1 MSNKKVTNITSKSEN
16 ITQWYTDVCLKAE
29 LMDYASTKGFIIY
42 RPDGYA
48 LWESIKEYFDKR
60 IKALGVKNVYLPSLI
75 PMNLLKKE
83 ADLVAG
89 FAPECAVITKGG
101 NKELVEPLVVRPTS
115 ETLFCD
121 HFKNI
126 VHSYND
132 LPIKYNQWC
141 SVVRWEKTT
150 RPFLRGSEFLWQEGH
165 CLFETENEAKEFAL
179 TMLREYSMIGSELLA
194 IPFVTGAKPSSEK
207 FAGAED
213 TYTIEAIMPD
223 GQALQSGT
231 SHYLGQAF
239 PKAYDIKFQ
248 GKDNKIDYPH
258 YISWGVSTR
267 LLGGL
272 IMVHGDDEG
281 LVLPPRVAPTQVV
294 IIPIKMD
301 SDPNVLK
308 VCKDLEAKLTKNN
321 VRVYL
326 DSSNKTP
333 GWKFAQYEMKGIPL
347 RIEVG
352 PKDLA
357 ENMVTISKRFD
368 YSKEKVSLDNIAEN
382 IPTILEDI
390 QSGMYKKAL
399 TFLNNHIV
407 ECHNYEEVKNV
418 ITSGGGFAKMMVC
431 SKNEAMIEEKLKA
444 ELNATPRVMPF
455 DQRGFQEEDTITGEK
470 GADTVIYFA
479 RAY

>member
-1 MSNKKVTNITSKSEN
+1 MSSKKVTTITSKSEN
-16 ITQWYTDVCLKAE
+16 LTQWYTDVCVKAE
-29 LMDYASTKGFIIY
+29 LMDYASMKGFIIY

-48 LWESIKEYFDKR
+48 LWEGIKEYFDKR
-60 IKALGVKNVYLPSLI
+60 IKELGVKNVYLPSLI
-75 PMNLLKKE
+75 PMSLLKKE
-83 ADLVAG
+83 ADLVNG

-101 NKELVEPLVVRPTS
+101 NKDLPEPLVVRPTS

-121 HFKNI
+121 HFKDI

-132 LPIKYNQWC
+132 LPVLYNQWC

-150 RPFLRGSEFLWQEGH
+150 RPFLRGAEFLWQEGH
-165 CLFETENEAKEFAL
+165 CLFASENEAREFAL
-179 TMLREYSMIGSELLA
+179 TILREYSMIGSELLA

-207 FAGAED
+207 FAGAEE

-231 SHYLGQAF
+231 SHLLGQEF
-239 PKAYDIKFQ
+239 PKAYGIRYQ
-248 GKDNKIDYPH
+248 TKDNQLDYPY

-267 LLGGL
+267 LLGAL

-281 LVLPPRVAPTQVV
+281 LVLPPRLAPTQAV
-294 IIPIKMD
+294 IIPIRMD

-308 VCKDLEAKLTKNN
+308 VSKEIYTKLKKAG
-321 VRVYL
+321 VRVSL
-326 DSSNKTP
+326 DDTNKTP
-333 GWKFAQYEMKGIPL
+333 GWKFSQYEMKGIPV

-357 ENMVTISKRFD
+357 NGVVTITKRYDSSKMTI
-368 YSKEKVSLDNIAEN
+368 SLDEIETKLPA
-382 IPTILEDI
+382 ILEEI
-390 QSGMYKKAL
+390 QSAMYQKAL
-399 TFLNNHIV
+399 VFLNEHIT
-407 ECHNYEEVKNV
+407 ECHNYEEVKDV
-418 ITSGGGFAKMMVC
+418 ITTGKGFAKMMVC
-431 SKNEAMIEEKLKA
+431 SKNEAAIEEKLKA

-455 DQRGFQEEDTITGEK
+455 DQRPFQNTDTMTGEENP
-470 GADTVIYFA
+470 DTVVYFA